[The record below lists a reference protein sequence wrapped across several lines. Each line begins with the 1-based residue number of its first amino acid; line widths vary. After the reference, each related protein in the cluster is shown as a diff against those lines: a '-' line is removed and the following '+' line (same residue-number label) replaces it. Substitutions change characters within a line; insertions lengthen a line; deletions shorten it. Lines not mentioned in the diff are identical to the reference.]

1 MLLVNHQS
9 VLVLQKGF
17 QEKAPNEVG
26 CRLSSW
32 ILWIGE
38 LMLRTFYWGS
48 VVPLCLGYAG
58 VVNRSQEV
66 RGDVFLLFSA

>member
-1 MLLVNHQS
+1 MLLINCQS
-9 VLVLQKGF
+9 VLVFQKGF

-26 CRLSSW
+26 CRLCSW

-48 VVPLCLGYAG
+48 VTPQYLGYAG

-66 RGDVFLLFSA
+66 RRDVFLLFSA